1 MSTSVTPRH
10 VEALAT
16 MVETAA
22 ADDIDVHV
30 ALVAQG
36 VSRIVIRGR
45 VIRGRTKAEQVA
57 TTLGFVPVVGTPG
70 LWRGVLDGV
79 DCIVG
84 AQR

>member
-22 ADDIDVHV
+22 ADDIDVNV
-30 ALVAQG
+30 ALVLQG
-36 VSRIVIRGR
+36 ASRITIRGR
-45 VIRGRTKAEQVA
+45 AKAEQVA
-57 TTLGFVPVVGTPG
+57 TTLGFAPAGTPG